1 MTIANH
7 IASPDAP
14 SALETAAW
22 HHLDNARGLLDDM
35 NGVVGDPAL
44 GQTERAFL
52 ATYERCLAAYPARRA
67 RPAAALVG
75 LIHFKALRTI
85 TE

>member
-44 GQTERAFL
+44 GQTERAFWQHMNAAWQL
-52 ATYERCLAAYPARRA
+52 IQRVERGRL
-67 RPAAALVG
+67 L
-75 LIHFKALRTI
+75 H
-85 TE
+85 